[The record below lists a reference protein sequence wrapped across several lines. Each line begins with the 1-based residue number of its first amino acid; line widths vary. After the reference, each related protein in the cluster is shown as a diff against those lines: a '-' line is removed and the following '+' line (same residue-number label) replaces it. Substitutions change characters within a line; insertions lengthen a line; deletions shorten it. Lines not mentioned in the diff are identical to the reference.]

1 MANSLLKL
9 TVESSEYD
17 AKLKK
22 AAEGVRHLADVAHKS
37 AGDMTGLEQS
47 TLDYIKSIGEMETKS
62 RSAAGQVRE
71 LESTYKELK
80 VIYDQLNDV
89 EKADEGGKALA
100 ASLEQLKQRTN
111 DAKKSLD
118 DASKSLQ
125 QNEDEGNKT
134 SGVLDQLAQKFTV
147 NIDALKLFDIG
158 LKAAGTAL
166 DVAKEAFFASEAN
179 VDEWGRTV
187 AASESIYQGFLTS
200 LNTGDISGFLSNIDQ
215 IVTAARAAYNELDRL
230 GTMRTIQGP
239 QMSAQQTENERMRM
253 MIQTGRYIAPVD
265 GRRATM
271 QSGQLLTP
279 EQIRRIEQQ
288 LQNGMKTVVGLV
300 GNEVKQTGKAIDA
313 VYDRQAKELGM
324 SLKEF
329 RKGTSSMAEFDK
341 RMEGF
346 VNYQKW
352 RSENYYTDNWGNRR
366 VKEGNPYQDFAK
378 WGTFRVDGQR
388 YNDLVRLIQQR
399 DQQASQAY
407 GTMSQA
413 YRTMNRAEG
422 ITVRQLMGGGS
433 GSGSGGGKSTTTVV
447 KPEEIFPVGSLK
459 DLQQQMQ
466 ELKKAQDLVTTPDA
480 WREYQA
486 QIDEIAIKIGQ
497 MTGKIGSL
505 KPGDIQTTGLGSLAN
520 PFAGDSKKTGG
531 LKLTLDDS
539 AMKAVMEGV
548 RKSLPKQKDLFGDTK
563 KLMGGLSNIAGGLQQ
578 MGVELP
584 DEVNQ
589 IIGVAQGLMTVIEG
603 VNTIIGMTQTPALV
617 ANTIAMDALTTAL
630 WTTGF
635 FGFAHGGVVPHAAG
649 GFAGTVPGN
658 HFSGDVTPIMANA
671 GEVVLNR
678 AQAGVLANQLE
689 SSGQHGGYTPSHVS
703 GEQIWIA
710 LNAYTRRT
718 GKGELVTWR

>member
-158 LKAAGTAL
+158 LKAAGTVL

-346 VNYQKW
+346 ANYQKW

-531 LKLTLDDS
+531 LKLTLDDK
-539 AMKAVMEGV
+539 AMKSVMQGV
-548 RKSLPKQKDLFGDTK
+548 QKSLPK
-563 KLMGGLSNIAGGLQQ
+563 
-578 MGVELP
+578 
-584 DEVNQ
+584 
-589 IIGVAQGLMTVIEG
+589 
-603 VNTIIGMTQTPALV
+603 
-617 ANTIAMDALTTAL
+617 ALTTEQKIDGMRDL
-630 WTTGF
+630 VGGVNGVLSGIEQMGIEIPNEIKQVMGVLNGIFTIVGSIESIVVTGAILGLF
-635 FGFAHGGVVPHAAG
+635 SRGGVVPHAAN

-658 HFSGDVTPIMANA
+658 HFSGDVIPIMANA

-689 SSGQHGGYTPSHVS
+689 GGGQRGGYTPSHVS

>member
-80 VIYDQLNDV
+80 VIYDQLNEV

-100 ASLEQLKQRTN
+100 ASLEQLKQRVN

-125 QNEDEGNKT
+125 QNEDEGKKT
-134 SGVLDQLAQKFTV
+134 SGVLDQLASKFTV
-147 NIDALKLFDIG
+147 NIDALKLFDLG
-158 LKAAGTAL
+158 LKAASTAL
-166 DVAKEAFFASEAN
+166 DVAKDAFFASEAN

-279 EQIRRIEQQ
+279 DQIRRIEQQ

-329 RKGTSSMAEFDK
+329 RKGTSSMDEFDK

-346 VNYQKW
+346 ANYQKW

-422 ITVRQLMGGGS
+422 ITVRQLMGSGS
-433 GSGSGGGKSTTTVV
+433 GSGSGSGKGTTP
-447 KPEEIFPVGSLK
+447 KIEEIFPVGSLK

-505 KPGDIQTTGLGSLAN
+505 KPGDIQTTGLGSLMSN

-531 LKLTLDDS
+531 LKLTLDDK
-539 AMKAVMEGV
+539 AMKSVMQGV
-548 RKSLPKQKDLFGDTK
+548 QKSLPK
-563 KLMGGLSNIAGGLQQ
+563 
-578 MGVELP
+578 
-584 DEVNQ
+584 
-589 IIGVAQGLMTVIEG
+589 
-603 VNTIIGMTQTPALV
+603 
-617 ANTIAMDALTTAL
+617 ALTTEQKIDGMRDL
-630 WTTGF
+630 VGGVNGVLSGIEQMGIEIPNEIKQVMGVLNGIFTIVGSIEGIVVTGAVL
-635 FGFAHGGVVPHAAG
+635 GLFARGGVVPHAAN
-649 GFAGTVPGN
+649 GFAGMVPGN

-689 SSGQHGGYTPSHVS
+689 AGGQRGGYTPSHVS

-710 LNAYTRRT
+710 LNAYTKRT

>member
-166 DVAKEAFFASEAN
+166 DIAKEAFFASEAN

-346 VNYQKW
+346 ANYQKW

-422 ITVRQLMGGGS
+422 ITVRQLIGGGS

-505 KPGDIQTTGLGSLAN
+505 KPGDIQTTGLGNLMAN

-531 LKLTLDDS
+531 LKLTLDDK
-539 AMKAVMEGV
+539 AMKEVMQGV
-548 RKSLPKQKDLFGDTK
+548 QKSLPKTANLTK
-563 KLMGGLSNIAGGLQQ
+563 EIGNIGNGIGNIVSGIEGLGI
-578 MGVELP
+578 ELP
-584 DEVNQ
+584 EE
-589 IIGVAQGLMTVIEG
+589 IKGVVGGIQSLI
-603 VNTIIGMTQTPALV
+603 
-617 ANTIAMDALTTAL
+617 TIASGISTILIAIEALTAADS
-630 WTTGF
+630 F
-635 FGFAHGGVVPHAAG
+635 IPFARGGVVPHAAN

-678 AQAGVLANQLE
+678 AQAGVLAASFENQ
-689 SSGQHGGYTPSHVS
+689 GGGGGGYTPSHVS